1 MHDTSEIELKGI
13 PTVFVSTVE
22 FVDGAEA
29 QARAC
34 GFQHTAVYT
43 QHPIQDR
50 SDEEMTAIADAA
62 FEAVVAEVT
71 G

>member
-1 MHDTSEIELKGI
+1 MSEVELKGI

-29 QARAC
+29 QARTL
-34 GFQHTAVYT
+34 GFPHTAVYT

-50 SDEEMTAIADAA
+50 TDEEMVEIADKAFDGIVAGLVGAA
-62 FEAVVAEVT
+62 
-71 G
+71 